1 MVENSLL
8 DAYRKYNILRK
19 RLYEG
24 QYHEKLKKRLEFY
37 EQEGMEEEYD
47 EVYLAIQQFELLG
60 YELEQAFVKPGKSIY
75 SPSSEFTWEHYF
87 KNADQLLYNQP
98 FVNDFSGREYW
109 QTTNNLLLAEV
120 VKELNKKFPSE
131 RWELGEIPLSHWRIL
146 NYPGYEPSEYEIAC
160 WENSPNI
167 HKELGYYYESSSKP
181 TRCLYQA
188 AVGEEAKKE
197 QSDLSKLI
205 SIENKAR
212 ENRTIYIID
221 REDDE
226 CSGGYDLGLEV
237 EFKENATET
246 FYGTEL
252 TPQEQVINSTIVREI
267 DTRLVGSKDMAI
279 VHERLNTIASNLKS
293 FLEKNKFKSSTIE
306 AAPDSEQKNNF
317 GRKN

>member
-37 EQEGMEEEYD
+37 EQEGMEDEYD

-60 YELEQAFVKPGKSIY
+60 YELEHAFVKPGKSIY
-75 SPSSEFTWEHYF
+75 SPSSQFTWEYYF

-98 FVNDFSGREYW
+98 FVNVFLGREYW

-120 VKELNKKFPSE
+120 VKELNKKFPGE
-131 RWELGEIPLSHWRIL
+131 QWELGEIPLFHWRIL
-146 NYPGYEPSEYEIAC
+146 NYPGYEPSEYEIAHWKSC
-160 WENSPNI
+160 PNI
-167 HKELGYYYESSSKP
+167 HKELGYYYENSSKL

-188 AVGEEAKKE
+188 AIGEQARKG
-197 QSDLSKLI
+197 QTDLTKLI
-205 SIENKAR
+205 NIGNDAR
-212 ENRTIYIID
+212 ENRTIYVID

-267 DTRLVGSKDMAI
+267 DTRLAGSKDMAI
-279 VHERLNTIASNLKS
+279 VHERLNTISSNLKS
-293 FLEKNKFKSSTIE
+293 FL
-306 AAPDSEQKNNF
+306 AKNNF
-317 GRKN
+317 KPSPSEATPASEEDTLSK

>member
-37 EQEGMEEEYD
+37 EQEGMEDEYD
-47 EVYLAIQQFELLG
+47 KVYLAIQQFELLG
-60 YELEQAFVKPGKSIY
+60 YELEHAFIKPGKSIY
-75 SPSSEFTWEHYF
+75 APSSKFTWEYYF
-87 KNADQLLYNQP
+87 KDADQLLYNQP
-98 FVNDFSGREYW
+98 FVNDFLEREYW
-109 QTTNNLLLAEV
+109 QTTNNLLLTEV

-131 RWELGEIPLSHWRIL
+131 QWELGEIPLFHWRIL
-146 NYPGYEPSEYEIAC
+146 NYPGYEPSEYEIAR
-160 WENSPNI
+160 WESCPNI
-167 HKELGYYYESSSKP
+167 HKELGYYYENSSKL

-188 AVGEEAKKE
+188 AIGKQARKG
-197 QSDLSKLI
+197 QTDLTKLI
-205 SIENKAR
+205 NIGNDAR
-212 ENRTIYIID
+212 ENRTIYVID

-267 DTRLVGSKDMAI
+267 DTRLAGSKDMAI
-279 VHERLNTIASNLKS
+279 VHERLNTISSNLKS
-293 FLEKNKFKSSTIE
+293 FL
-306 AAPDSEQKNNF
+306 AKNNF
-317 GRKN
+317 KPSPSEATPASEEDTLSK